1 MSVRSFGNPLASFRY
16 RFGNTGNR
24 ASKPY
29 VPIPP
34 VSPITATGGDSVF
47 TDGGYKYHVFTT
59 TGSASFV
66 ISSGYDQVQYLIVGG
81 GGGTGGSGGGGS
93 GGGGAGGL
101 LNSTTTEL
109 LPGSYPVVVGAGGA
123 GSPDASVSP
132 GLDSKFDTFVAA
144 GGGHGRYYDP
154 GFGYRSAEPGGSGGG
169 AGAGQD
175 VPLAGDGEQYGP
187 LSPLFPAPAPGQGY
201 PGGPGFPSP
210 GNDTGGGGGGG
221 AGGAGG
227 GPVIGPNVAGA
238 GGIGVAVPWV
248 PASYGTP
255 GPTPG
260 RWFAGG
266 GGGGAHRT
274 GTAGGNGGVG
284 GGAAGQDGGCPAGNY
299 PISAAQVNTG
309 GGSGGTGGNGNECP
323 GSGVLSGGSGIVI
336 IRYVP

>member
-1 MSVRSFGNPLASFRY
+1 MAPLKSSLARTVGKLLGVQKDADLSLRGVTQSN
-16 RFGNTGNR
+16 RFLFP
-24 ASKPY
+24 S
-29 VPIPP
+29 
-34 VSPITATGGDSVF
+34 SITATGGDSVF

-81 GGGTGGSGGGGS
+81 GGGTGSSGGGGS

-154 GFGYRSAEPGGSGGG
+154 GFGYRPAEPGGSGGG
-169 AGAGQD
+169 AGSGENL
-175 VPLAGDGEQYGP
+175 PLAGDGEQYGP

-210 GNDTGGGGGGG
+210 LNDTGGGGGGG

-266 GGGGAHRT
+266 GGAGGQNLAGGTGGA
-274 GTAGGNGGVG
+274 GGGGNGTSVPP
-284 GGAAGQDGGCPAGNY
+284 GASGTPGTT
-299 PISAAQVNTG
+299 NTG
-309 GGSGGTGGNGNECP
+309 GGAGGPGNATGTNGGP
-323 GSGVLSGGSGIVI
+323 GIVI
-336 IRYVP
+336 LRYLV